1 MFTFYI
7 AAVTFLFI
15 LSDKAL
21 VNQLIQV
28 LPQLVQ
34 ASADSWKNID
44 NITMFDGAP
53 IAQTF
58 DTIKKATG
66 LDLVDVIQKRA
77 EGTTTIKGSVPTTDK
92 ETNSD
97 KTTD

>member
-1 MFTFYI
+1 M
-7 AAVTFLFI
+7 FLF
-15 LSDKAL
+15 SD
-21 VNQLIQV
+21 
-28 LPQLVQ
+28 
-34 ASADSWKNID
+34 
-44 NITMFDGAP
+44 